1 MAVGNKKYKA
11 LKTLLE
17 LGADAGLGRFCLWN
31 FSGTDYAGD
40 LKKIK
45 LLVEKGKADVN
56 TSSSN
61 GGDPFFLDK
70 LYGANKNLE
79 IAKYLIVD
87 CKADITKKFIVPY
100 KSEVKDKCN
109 TPVKLIEYLSTVDG
123 YKNDRNFKHIHSYML
138 KLTYE

>member
-17 LGADAGLGRFCLWN
+17 LGADAGLGRSCLWD

-61 GGDPFFLDK
+61 DGEPFFLDK
-70 LYGANKNLE
+70 LYGANKKLE
-79 IAKYLIVD
+79 IAKYLIVN
-87 CKADITKKFIVPY
+87 CKADITKK
-100 KSEVKDKCN
+100 
-109 TPVKLIEYLSTVDG
+109 
-123 YKNDRNFKHIHSYML
+123 IHCSI
-138 KLTYE
+138 